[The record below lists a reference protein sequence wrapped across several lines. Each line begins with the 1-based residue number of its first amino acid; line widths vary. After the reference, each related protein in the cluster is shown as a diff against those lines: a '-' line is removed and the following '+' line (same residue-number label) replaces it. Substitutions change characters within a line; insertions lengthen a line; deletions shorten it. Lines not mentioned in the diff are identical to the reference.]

1 MVISGDGS
9 ILGNEVARGCG
20 PVLLEVRGRV
30 SVNEHQ

>member
-9 ILGNEVARGCG
+9 VLDNEVARGCG
-20 PVLLEVRGRV
+20 PALLLGRGRV